1 MPSLDDA
8 VSLVVVDVEFSV
20 AAGVVGADTFC
31 VDDGIFEISVVL
43 EFFINSEVPTGW
55 YIIPK
60 ITPQT
65 VAAIATSKNANSG
78 MNIKH
83 RLNLNPDVIFVL
95 GNPTGGVG
103 KLAED
108 GCLLLLLIG

>member
-1 MPSLDDA
+1 LPSLDDA
-8 VSLVVVDVEFSV
+8 VSLVVVDVEFNMV
-20 AAGVVGADTFC
+20 AGVVAAVIFC
-31 VDDGIFEISVVL
+31 VDDGIFEISVAL
-43 EFFINSEVPTGW
+43 ELFINSEVPTGW
-55 YIIPK
+55 YIIPN

-65 VAAIATSKNANSG
+65 VAAIATSRNAISG

-108 GCLLLLLIG
+108 GCLLLLVIG